1 MNQLLLVVALI
12 LSLVSVGY
20 ATDACAIYTQEKE
33 CLLQYGETPFLGTE
47 SSCSFCAESGCMSLL
62 EGTLKSLWGEAC
74 TFPENRA
81 YFYTATSGCASA
93 TSEKSCLSAV
103 EGSEKCAY
111 CSSAAVGASCYK
123 ESDAKQLPSSIFTC
137 EYQK

>member
-1 MNQLLLVVALI
+1 MTGFLLVLALLL
-12 LSLVSVGY
+12 SLLAAAAGSD
-20 ATDACAIYTQEKE
+20 TCAVYTEEKE
-33 CLLQYGETPFLGTE
+33 CLTQYGESLFGTD
-47 SSCSFCAESGCMSLL
+47 SSCSYCAQSGCTSLL
-62 EGTLKSLWGEAC
+62 EGTYKSFWGEEC

-81 YFYTATSGCASA
+81 YFYVAETGCASQ
-93 TSEKSCLSAV
+93 TSEKTCLSAV

-123 ESDAKQLPSSIFTC
+123 ESDAKSLPASIFSC